1 MMFQR
6 TLAVMAFTL
15 LIGLVPVLAQDT
27 EPSPTPYSPVFPI
40 SVESCGETITFEAA
54 PERALAFDTNLT
66 EIMLALELEDR
77 MAGYWLSGDGIAEV
91 FQDQIEAIPLIS
103 EETWPPPGLETILS
117 FNPDFVFG
125 SWGGTFSQESGVT
138 PETLLAAGVQ
148 SYTLTESCITA
159 DVQIEPTLENTYTDI
174 LNIGRIFGAED
185 RAQVIVDDMRA
196 AIEEVQSVIGEVD
209 MPVRAF
215 YYGGGDDAPLSTGR
229 YGTPS
234 VLMGLVG
241 MENILN
247 DLEDDWTFDVS
258 WETVIERDPEV
269 IIVEDAPWESAE
281 DRIAILQSLPQLASI
296 TAIQEGRFIAL
307 PYRNV
312 LSGLDVDEAVRI
324 LSVGAYPDLF
334 E

>member
-1 MMFQR
+1 MLRCVIIVIGFMFG
-6 TLAVMAFTL
+6 FTTMPL
-15 LIGLVPVLAQDT
+15 FAQET
-27 EPSPTPYSPVFPI
+27 QPSPTPYTPTYPI
-40 SVESCGETITFEAA
+40 TVESCGEPLTFEAA

-66 EIMLALELEDR
+66 EIMLALGLEDR
-77 MAGYWLSGDGIAEV
+77 MAGYWLAGDGIAEV
-91 FQDQIEAIPLIS
+91 FQEQIENIPLIS

-125 SWGGTFSQESGVT
+125 SWGGSFSQESGVT

-159 DVQIEPTLENTYTDI
+159 DVRIEPSLETTYTDI
-174 LNIGRIFGAED
+174 LNIGRIFGVED
-185 RAQVIVDDMRA
+185 HAQVIVDDMRDG
-196 AIEEVQSVIGEVD
+196 IEEVQSIIGEVD
-209 MPVRAF
+209 APIRAF
-215 YYGGGDDAPLSTGR
+215 YYGGGDDAPFSTGR

-234 VLMGLVG
+234 VIMSLVG
-241 MENILN
+241 MENILS

-258 WETVIERDPEV
+258 WETVIERDPEI

-281 DRIAILQSLPQLASI
+281 DRIAILKSLPQLASI
-296 TAIQEGRFIAL
+296 TAIQEERFIAL

-324 LSVGAYPDLF
+324 LAAGAYPDLF

>member
-215 YYGGGDDAPLSTGR
+215 YYGGGDDAPFSTGR

-324 LSVGAYPDLF
+324 LAVGAYPDLF

>member
-1 MMFQR
+1 MFQR
-6 TLAVMAFTL
+6 ILAAMIFTL
-15 LIGLVPVLAQDT
+15 LIGLRPVLAQGT

-40 SVESCGETITFEAA
+40 SVESCGEPITFDIA
-54 PERALAFDTNLT
+54 PERALAFDINLT

-77 MAGYWLSGDGIAEV
+77 MAGYWLAGDSIAEV

-103 EETWPPPGLETILS
+103 EQTWPPPGLETILS

-125 SWGGTFSQESGVT
+125 SWGGTFSQERGVT

-159 DVQIEPTLENTYTDI
+159 GVRIEPSLENTYTDI
-174 LNIGRIFGAED
+174 LNIGRIFGVED

-209 MPVRAF
+209 TPMRAF
-215 YYGGGDDAPLSTGR
+215 YYGGGDDAPFSTGR

-269 IIVEDAPWESAE
+269 IIVEDAPWETAE

-296 TAIQEGRFIAL
+296 TAIQEGHFIAL

-324 LSVGAYPDLF
+324 LAAGAYPDLF

>member
-1 MMFQR
+1 MFQR

-138 PETLLAAGVQ
+138 PETLLVAGVQ

-209 MPVRAF
+209 MPVRSTMGA
-215 YYGGGDDAPLSTGR
+215 GMMHLSQPDG
-229 YGTPS
+229 
-234 VLMGLVG
+234 MGHL
-241 MENILN
+241 LC
-247 DLEDDWTFDVS
+247 
-258 WETVIERDPEV
+258 
-269 IIVEDAPWESAE
+269 
-281 DRIAILQSLPQLASI
+281 
-296 TAIQEGRFIAL
+296 
-307 PYRNV
+307 
-312 LSGLDVDEAVRI
+312 
-324 LSVGAYPDLF
+324 
-334 E
+334 

>member
-1 MMFQR
+1 MFHR

-103 EETWPPPGLETILS
+103 EKTWPPPGLETILS

-159 DVQIEPTLENTYTDI
+159 GVQIEPTLENTYTDI
-174 LNIGRIFGAED
+174 LNIGRIFGVED

-215 YYGGGDDAPLSTGR
+215 YYGGGDDAPFSTGQ

-312 LSGLDVDEAVRI
+312 LSGLEVDEAVRI
-324 LSVGAYPDLF
+324 LAVGAYPDLF